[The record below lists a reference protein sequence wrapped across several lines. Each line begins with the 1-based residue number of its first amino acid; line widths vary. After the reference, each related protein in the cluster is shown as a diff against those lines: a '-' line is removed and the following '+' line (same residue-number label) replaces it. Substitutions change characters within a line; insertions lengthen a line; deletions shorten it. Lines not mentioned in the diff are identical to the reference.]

1 MQDDVRVTWT
11 PAVNPPSPV
20 AQFKVYASV
29 GNPDGPYDT
38 LVAVVPASGF
48 NEANINNLAPGSYNF
63 AVSAVDEFSQEG
75 PKSLGSNAIVVL
87 AVPAP
92 PGAPTN
98 VGAVFI

>member
-1 MQDDVRVTWT
+1 MQDDVRVNWV
-11 PAVNPPSPV
+11 PAINPPSPV

-29 GNPDGPYDT
+29 GNPDGPYDQ
-38 LVAVVPASGF
+38 LVAVVSGSVTQ
-48 NEANINNLAPGSYNF
+48 ADINNLAPGSYNF

-75 PKSLGSNAIVVL
+75 PKSGGSNAIVVQ
-87 AVPAP
+87 AVPAA